1 MDRITKSNRTCFYFP
16 NGFFWKT
23 MTNVSTNP
31 GCWSTLWKK
40 ERFLNTK
47 MISFPTLS
55 TISFSSVPFLFFS
68 FYPYNFTKVFIF
80 LNLTLTTLFIMSILH
95 PSRQG
100 VLPRSPGKYRFECVR
115 WVTTPPWHRTRPFS
129 ATFVAVWDKTQHY
142 PSPTTTTFPGYRPLR
157 LFPLPKNQIH
167 LKSKRMRRNSSLYP
181 FLSPKWLQ
189 KKGFT
194 K

>member
-1 MDRITKSNRTCFYFP
+1 MAFSGKQWLTFQPILVADQHFEKKKDFWIQKWFHFQHWARSP
-16 NGFFWKT
+16 SVQSLFF
-23 MTNVSTNP
+23 
-31 GCWSTLWKK
+31 
-40 ERFLNTK
+40 
-47 MISFPTLS
+47 
-55 TISFSSVPFLFFS
+55 FFS

-80 LNLTLTTLFIMSILH
+80 RNLTLTTLFIMSILH

-142 PSPTTTTFPGYRPLR
+142 PSPTTTTFPGYRRLR